1 MYSSPAENAADY
13 KSNHLNAD
21 IDQASPHRLIQ
32 MLMQKLSTNLVQADS
47 AMGNEM
53 TARKGELISSSIS
66 IIDCLRASLSFDQTN
81 GVAENLDRLY
91 DFMNRELLQ
100 ANLHND
106 CERLRTVSALVGE
119 IKSAWDQIDTA

>member
-1 MYSSPAENAADY
+1 MYSSSADQAADY

-21 IDQASPHRLIQ
+21 VDQASPHRLIQ
-32 MLMQKLSTNLVQADS
+32 MLMQKLSTNLVQADN

-53 TARKGELISSSIS
+53 TARKGELISNSIS
-66 IIDCLRASLSFDQTN
+66 IIDCLRTSLSFEQTN

-91 DFMNRELLQ
+91 DFMTGELLQ

-106 CERLRTVSALVGE
+106 RKRLGHVKALITE
-119 IKSAWDQIDTA
+119 IKSAWDQIDPQ